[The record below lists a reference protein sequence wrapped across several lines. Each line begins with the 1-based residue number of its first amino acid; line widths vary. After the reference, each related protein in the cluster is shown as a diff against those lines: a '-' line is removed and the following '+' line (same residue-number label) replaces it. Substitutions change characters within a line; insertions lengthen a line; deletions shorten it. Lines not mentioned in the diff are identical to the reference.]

1 MYLNYPVHKNCP
13 HLFINVLLLLHVV
26 WRRKVIFFIK
36 QKYGKYMASM
46 LGNKL
51 GVVEILNVHCGGKVG
66 LHLFGGVVPELS
78 ESFFQT
84 IAFGRHS
91 FVRNLVTSTV

>member
-1 MYLNYPVHKNCP
+1 MNLYDPVNKNRP

-26 WRRKVIFFIK
+26 WRGKVIFFIK
-36 QKYGKYMASM
+36 KQNGKYMASM
-46 LGNKL
+46 LGYKL

-78 ESFFQT
+78 EPFFQT

-91 FVRNLVTSTV
+91 FIRNMVTSTV